1 MALPHVQL
9 AGNIASDPELR
20 YTPQGH
26 AVVTF
31 SVACNK
37 RRWDQQQNQ
46 WVDDSVTFLRC
57 EAWGNLATNTA
68 DTIAKGMPVV
78 ITGTLRQDNWETK
91 NATIGPNLA
100 YTVAN
105 VHRATTNNNA
115 GQQTHTRNQSPT
127 GGFGQQDACNSQPQN
142 TGGFA
147 QSDNEEPPF

>member
-37 RRWDQQQNQ
+37 RRWDQHQNQ

-68 DTIAKGMPVV
+68 DTIGKGMPVV

-91 NATIGPNLA
+91 TGEKRTTYVVTISTIGPNLA

-105 VHRATTNNNA
+105 VHRATTNNNS
-115 GQQTHTRNQSPT
+115 GGQQQQTHNQSPT
-127 GGFGQQDACNSQPQN
+127 GGFGNND
-142 TGGFA
+142 
-147 QSDNEEPPF
+147 EEPPF

>member
-37 RRWDQQQNQ
+37 RRWDQHQNQ

-68 DTIAKGMPVV
+68 DTISKGMPVI
-78 ITGTLRQDNWETK
+78 ITGNLRQDNWETK
-91 NATIGPNLA
+91 TGEKRTTYVVTISTIDPNLA

-105 VHRATTNNNA
+105 VHRATTNNNS
-115 GQQTHTRNQSPT
+115 GGQQQQTHNQSPT
-127 GGFGQQDACNSQPQN
+127 GGFGNNND
-142 TGGFA
+142 
-147 QSDNEEPPF
+147 EEPPF